1 MKINLLKNF
10 IFFLILILLIISN
23 ANAEIIKTTCKSILN
38 NQLIG
43 ERSFILN
50 TDLKINEEKHE
61 VLGATKNNDIIKW
74 NYFEYLNQYEGWSLF
89 SYEIN
94 QKTGKGYS
102 RLAALTGEQKENFKK
117 NKLFSKANY
126 SKYTVDEICTLKLL

>member
-50 TDLKINEEKHE
+50 TDLKINEEKLE

-74 NYFEYLNQYEGWSLF
+74 NYFEYLNKYEGWSLF

-117 NKLFSKANY
+117 NKLFSKPNY